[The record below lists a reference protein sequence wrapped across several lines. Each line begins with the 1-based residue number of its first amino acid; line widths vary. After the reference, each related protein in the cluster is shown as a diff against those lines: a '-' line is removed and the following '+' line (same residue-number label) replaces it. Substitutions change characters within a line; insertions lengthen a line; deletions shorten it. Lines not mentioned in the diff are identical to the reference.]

1 MHSSMP
7 IWSFVNKSPSAA
19 LELLNNPNPAADQK
33 LTREAVIQLV
43 IKTNDYLNTHKNF
56 FRKSDPKTPQA
67 SQDYI
72 KWINIHT
79 AAMKNLGSLSTE
91 EHIRVSGH
99 PEITSKSA
107 GAELPCAVVPPG
119 DDPRT
124 PKPRPHQDGISAKE
138 LVDKPSHPDSPAPSI
153 DAYNYYSLPSTSS
166 AMEITD
172 DPDGN
177 GSFIKD
183 TRKPIKRKTRDT
195 ISPSIVH
202 PNKFQHLNP
211 DVSLDEI
218 NPTEENE
225 DNFSQVN
232 NRSTRIPPLIITN
245 PQFKWTEIRKR
256 LIDSLGE
263 ERFSGKTSG
272 EHFKLQMST
281 EKGHRIASKLLE
293 DLNIDYST
301 YAFKGQNPL
310 KVIIKNLPADTDP
323 AEIIQALKAEDLP
336 IQNVHQLKKTIDFQ
350 RIPLPIFLAE
360 LERNSIAKNIFNLTE
375 ILHIKV
381 NIESYQKG
389 NNITQCHRC
398 QRFGHGQRHCHNAPR
413 CVKCADNHLT
423 SSHNGRAETPKC
435 ANCGGP
441 HVASYRL
448 CPSRPQSKDA
458 SQGSARPNIAA
469 PPAPPT
475 LDLENYPQF
484 STAPPPPPT
493 PTWTSAE
500 GHRQNPATSH
510 QAPPAGAPPPPPP
523 SSAPPPSTN
532 PGPRSN
538 SSSDNHNSFDLRTLF
553 FKLHNLWQKF
563 KTSKDIITKM
573 EIGFEAIT
581 ELFNLFSHE

>member
-1 MHSSMP
+1 QKL
-7 IWSFVNKSPSAA
+7 IDYLKLKDAA
-19 LELLNNPNPAADQK
+19 LNFLKPFSNE
-33 LTREAVIQLV
+33 EYIQAYSHPQATN
-43 IKTNDYLNTHKNF
+43 IKTVN
-56 FRKSDPKTPQA
+56 RQ
-67 SQDYI
+67 
-72 KWINIHT
+72 
-79 AAMKNLGSLSTE
+79 
-91 EHIRVSGH
+91 
-99 PEITSKSA
+99 SA

-124 PKPRPHQDGISAKE
+124 PKPRPPQDGISAKE
-138 LVDKPSHPDSPAPSI
+138 LVVNPSHPDSSAPSI
-153 DAYNYYSLPSTSS
+153 DDYNYYSLPSTSS

-177 GSFIKD
+177 GSFIVNTK
-183 TRKPIKRKTRDT
+183 KPIKRKTSDT
-195 ISPSIVH
+195 VSPSIVH

-211 DVSLDEI
+211 DASLDDI
-218 NPTEENE
+218 NPTQEIE
-225 DNFSQVN
+225 DNFTQVN
-232 NRSTRIPPLIITN
+232 NRPTRIPPLIITN
-245 PQFKWTEIRKR
+245 PQFKWTEIRKK

-272 EHFKLQMST
+272 EHFKLQMIS

-323 AEIIQALKAEDLP
+323 AEIIQALKDENLP
-336 IQNVHQLKKTIDFQ
+336 IQNVHQLKKTLDFQ

-360 LERNSIAKNIFNLTE
+360 LERNT
-375 ILHIKV
+375 
-381 NIESYQKG
+381 
-389 NNITQCHRC
+389 
-398 QRFGHGQRHCHNAPR
+398 
-413 CVKCADNHLT
+413 
-423 SSHNGRAETPKC
+423 
-435 ANCGGP
+435 
-441 HVASYRL
+441 
-448 CPSRPQSKDA
+448 
-458 SQGSARPNIAA
+458 
-469 PPAPPT
+469 PPT
-475 LDLENYPQF
+475 LDLENFPQF

-510 QAPPAGAPPPPPP
+510 QAPPAGAPPPP

-553 FKLHNLWQKF
+553 FKLHNLRQKF
-563 KTSKDIITKM
+563 KTSKDIVTKM